1 MSSPDSREPAF
12 GSKKPFYFQPPWNIL
27 FELNR
32 LRNLRPWDVNIAY
45 LLTTFLEEM
54 DKRGEVDFRASGVA
68 LDSSSVIYL
77 MKSKLLL
84 ELEKPPA
91 PPKAPL
97 DTLPPPLFLPVRYE
111 LTSTTMQELLKVLDD
126 VLKGEH
132 LLGLKPRTEP
142 ILPPPPEILPPLDL
156 YLMEIEKQMDLLLQK
171 LSKLAT
177 HEGMALFSTLIAG
190 VKRLDAIKTF
200 IVLLFIAQKGEVTLW
215 QNEDLT
221 EIFIVIKG
229 GVKPAEKPPVGVI

>member
-1 MSSPDSREPAF
+1 
-12 GSKKPFYFQPPWNIL
+12 
-27 FELNR
+27 
-32 LRNLRPWDVNIAY
+32 VNIAF

-68 LDSSSVIYL
+68 LDSSSAIYL

-91 PPKAPL
+91 LPKAAP
-97 DTLPPPLFLPVRYE
+97 DFLPPPLFLPVRYE
-111 LTSTTMQELLKVLDD
+111 LTSTTVQELLKVLDE

-142 ILPPPPEILPPLDL
+142 ILPHPPEILPPVDL
-156 YLMEIEKQMDLLLQK
+156 YLMEIEKQMDRLYQKLLQIAEQGRFAVF
-171 LSKLAT
+171 SKI
-177 HEGMALFSTLIAG
+177 IAG
-190 VKRLDAIKTF
+190 LERLEAIKKF
-200 IVLLFIAQKGEVTLW
+200 IVLLFLAQKGEITLW

-221 EIFIVIKG
+221 EIYIVLKG
-229 GVKPAEKPPVGVI
+229 GSIPEKPPVGVV